1 MMKTPLRACVCAAMI
16 AGAGLALSPLSAS
29 PSWAT
34 EAEATQAQAQA
45 LLASAVAKIKADGP
59 QAAYA
64 AFNDPKGAFVKG
76 EHYVF
81 AFDMNGVYLASGANP
96 GLVGSNAIDLKD
108 AEGKAL
114 VREMIALAKRS
125 GKGTV
130 DYVWLNRAT
139 NRVEPKHSY
148 IEMVGDAIIGVGF
161 YEHD

>member
-1 MMKTPLRACVCAAMI
+1 MKKPIQAFICAAMI
-16 AGAGLALSPLSAS
+16 AGAGLAASPLSSSA
-29 PSWAT
+29 WAAET
-34 EAEATQAQAQA
+34 EADASQAEAHA
-45 LLASAVAKIKADGP
+45 LLDSAVAKIKADGAE
-59 QAAYA
+59 AAYA

-81 AFDMNGVYLASGANP
+81 VFDMNGGYLASGGNP
-96 GLVGSNAIDLKD
+96 KLVGTNAIDLKD

-139 NRVEPKHSY
+139 NRVERKHSY
-148 IEMVGDAIIGVGF
+148 IEMVGDAIVGVGF
-161 YEHD
+161 YEH